1 MSQFGMQMP
10 GGQVS
15 RGRDVDVYTGLLLL
29 AAVALLAAT
38 GFLFVQGGK
47 LGVGGNP
54 LEIHPEASVKSGE
67 LKLSDMR

>member
-15 RGRDVDVYTGLLLL
+15 RGKDVDVYTGLLLL
-29 AAVALLAAT
+29 AAAALLAAC

-47 LGVGGNP
+47 IGVNGNAF
-54 LEIHPEASVKSGE
+54 EVHTDDAVKSGQ
-67 LKLSDMR
+67 LKLSDR